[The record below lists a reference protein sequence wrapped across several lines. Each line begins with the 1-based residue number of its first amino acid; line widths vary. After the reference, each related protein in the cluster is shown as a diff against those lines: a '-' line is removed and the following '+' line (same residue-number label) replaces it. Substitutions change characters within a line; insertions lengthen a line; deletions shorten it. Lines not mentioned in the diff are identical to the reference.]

1 MPDVKKQQVILAGSG
16 IIILVIIYFFG
27 NTVPPL
33 QKSGTA
39 TSSETATQSLDIKTI
54 LDASKAKLSPV
65 RLAYVNRLENAVVR
79 GDIKNQQIE
88 ADRELANFWKD
99 SVENGFLASAYYTAE
114 AAKLENS
121 EKSLTF
127 AAQLF
132 LNTLR
137 GQDNPALKI
146 WMANQSRDLFER
158 AEKLN
163 PDNDSTKIGLG
174 ATYIFGSTG
183 GQPADVM
190 KGIQKILEVTRKD
203 SLNMYAQLMLGL
215 GGIESGQ
222 YDKAIQRLLKVV
234 HYDPGNLEAILSLGD
249 AYERTGNNVSAKIW
263 YTAAKKLTNNH
274 ELIEAINQ
282 RLGSLK

>member
-1 MPDVKKQQVILAGSG
+1 VKKQQAIVAGSG
-16 IIILVIIYFFG
+16 IVILIIFYFFG

-33 QKSGTA
+33 KKSA
-39 TSSETATQSLDIKTI
+39 NSISAEKVTQSLDIKTI
-54 LDASKAKLSPV
+54 LNAGKSKLSAEQQ
-65 RLAYVNRLENAVVR
+65 AYVNRLENSVVR
-79 GDIKNQQIE
+79 GDVKDQQIK
-88 ADRELANFWKD
+88 ANLQLAVFWKD
-99 SVENGFLASAYYTAE
+99 SVENGFLPYSYYRGE
-114 AAKLENS
+114 SAKLENS

-132 LNTLR
+132 LNNLR
-137 GQDNPALKI
+137 RQDNPALKN
-146 WMANQSRDLFER
+146 WMALESRDLFTR

-183 GQPADVM
+183 SEPQEIM
-190 KGIQKILEVTRKD
+190 KGIQEILEVTRRD

-222 YDKAIQRLLKVV
+222 YDRAIQRLLKVV
-234 HYDPGNLEAILSLGD
+234 HFDPGNLEAVLSLSE
-249 AYERTGNNVSAKIW
+249 AYERTGNTASAKTW
-263 YTAAKKLTNNH
+263 YEAAKKLTSNP
-274 ELIEAINQ
+274 ELIQAINE

>member
-1 MPDVKKQQVILAGSG
+1 VKKQQAIVAATG
-16 IIILVIIYFFG
+16 IIILVVFYFFG

-33 QKSGTA
+33 KKSAASPENKG
-39 TSSETATQSLDIKTI
+39 QSLDIKTI
-54 LDASKAKLSPV
+54 LNASKAKLSPAG
-65 RLAYVNRLENAVVR
+65 LEYVDRLENAVVR
-79 GDIKNQQIE
+79 GDVKNQQI
-88 ADRELANFWKD
+88 AAYHQLANFWKD
-99 SVENGFLASAYYTAE
+99 SVENGFLPSAYYTAE

-132 LNTLR
+132 LNNLR
-137 GQDNPALKI
+137 GQDNPELKN
-146 WMANQSRDLFER
+146 WMANESRDLFER
-158 AEKLN
+158 AGKLN

-183 GQPADVM
+183 ERPADVM
-190 KGIQKILEVTRKD
+190 KGIQAILEVTRRD

-234 HYDPGNLEAILSLGD
+234 HYDPGNLEAVLSLGE
-249 AYERTGNNVSAKIW
+249 AYERIGNNASAKTW

-274 ELIEAINQ
+274 ELITAINE

>member
-1 MPDVKKQQVILAGSG
+1 VKKQQVIVAASG
-16 IIILVIIYFFG
+16 IVILVVFYFFG

-33 QKSGTA
+33 KKSAQTISPQTG
-39 TSSETATQSLDIKTI
+39 SQSIDIKTI
-54 LDASKAKLSPV
+54 LDAEKAKLSPGK
-65 RLAYVNRLENAVVR
+65 LAVVNRLENAVVR
-79 GDIKNQQIE
+79 GDVKNQQIA
-88 ADRELANFWKD
+88 ADRQLASFWKD
-99 SVENGFLASAYYTAE
+99 SAENGFLAYAYYTAE

-132 LNTLR
+132 LNNLR
-137 GQDNPALKI
+137 GQDNPALKN
-146 WMANQSRDLFER
+146 WMSTESRDLFER
-158 AEKLN
+158 AETLN

-183 GQPADVM
+183 EQPADVM
-190 KGIQKILEVTRKD
+190 KGIQTILEVTRRD

-234 HYDPGNLEAILSLGD
+234 HFDPGNMEAVLSLAE
-249 AYERTGNNVSAKIW
+249 AYEKTGNNASAKSW
-263 YTAAKKLTNNH
+263 YTVAKKMTNNH
-274 ELIEAINQ
+274 ELIDAINE

>member
-1 MPDVKKQQVILAGSG
+1 VKKQQAIVAGSG
-16 IIILVIIYFFG
+16 IVILVIFYFFG

-33 QKSGTA
+33 KKSA
-39 TSSETATQSLDIKTI
+39 SPISAENATQSLDIKTI
-54 LDASKAKLSPV
+54 LNAAKSKLGAEQQS
-65 RLAYVNRLENAVVR
+65 YINRLENAVVR
-79 GDIKNQQIE
+79 GDIKDQQIKTNLQ
-88 ADRELANFWKD
+88 LAGFWKD
-99 SVENGFLASAYYTAE
+99 SVENGFLPYSYYLGE

-132 LNTLR
+132 LNNLR
-137 GQDNPALKI
+137 RQDNPAIKN
-146 WMANQSRDLFER
+146 WMALESRDLFAR

-183 GQPADVM
+183 SEPQEVM
-190 KGIQKILEVTRKD
+190 KGIQEILEVTRRD

-222 YDKAIQRLLKVV
+222 YDRAIQRLLKVV
-234 HYDPGNLEAILSLGD
+234 HYDPGNLEAVLSLSD
-249 AYERTGNNVSAKIW
+249 AYEKTGDVASAKTW
-263 YTAAKKLTNNH
+263 YEAAKKLTNNP
-274 ELIEAINQ
+274 ELIQAINE
-282 RLGSLK
+282 RLRSLK

>member
-1 MPDVKKQQVILAGSG
+1 MKKQQAIVAASG
-16 IIILVIIYFFG
+16 IIILIIFYFFG

-33 QKSGTA
+33 KKSSV
-39 TSSETATQSLDIKTI
+39 SSQNGGQSLDIKTI
-54 LDASKAKLSPV
+54 LNASKAKLSPEA
-65 RLAYVNRLENAVVR
+65 LAYVNRLENAVVR
-79 GDIKNQQIE
+79 GDVKNQQI
-88 ADRELANFWKD
+88 AVFHQLAIFWKD
-99 SVENGFLASAYYTAE
+99 SVENGFLPSAYYTGE

-132 LNTLR
+132 LNNLR
-137 GQDNPALKI
+137 GQDNPELKN
-146 WMANQSRDLFER
+146 WMANESRDLFER
-158 AEKLN
+158 AGKLN

-183 GQPADVM
+183 ERPADVM
-190 KGIQKILEVTRKD
+190 KGIQAILEVTRRD

-234 HYDPGNLEAILSLGD
+234 HYDPGNLEAVLSLGE
-249 AYERTGNNVSAKIW
+249 AYERTGENASAKTW

-274 ELIEAINQ
+274 ELIAAINE

>member
-1 MPDVKKQQVILAGSG
+1 VNKQQIVVAGSG
-16 IIILVIIYFFG
+16 LIILIVFYFFG

-33 QKSGTA
+33 KKNAGPGAST
-39 TSSETATQSLDIKTI
+39 TTTQSLDIKTI
-54 LDASKAKLSPV
+54 LDAGKAKLSPA
-65 RLAYVNRLENAVVR
+65 RLAYVNRLEHAVVR

-88 ADRELANFWKD
+88 ADRQLAGFWKD
-99 SVENGFLASAYYTAE
+99 SVENGFLAAAYYTGE

-132 LNTLR
+132 LNNLR
-137 GQDNPALKI
+137 GQVNPELKT

-158 AEKLN
+158 AELLN

-183 GQPADVM
+183 EPQDVM
-190 KGIQKILEVTRKD
+190 KGIQRILEVTRRD

-222 YDKAIQRLLKVV
+222 YDKAVGRLFKVV
-234 HYDPGNLEAILSLGD
+234 QYDPGNLEALLNLGE
-249 AYERTGNNVSAKIW
+249 AYERMGDLESAKKW
-263 YTAAKKLTNNH
+263 YTAAKKQTNNQ
-274 ELIEAINQ
+274 ELIDAINE

>member
-1 MPDVKKQQVILAGSG
+1 VKKQQGIVAASG
-16 IIILVIIYFFG
+16 IIILVILYFFG

-33 QKSGTA
+33 KKVTG
-39 TSSETATQSLDIKTI
+39 TSSENEGQSLDIKRI
-54 LDASKAKLSPV
+54 LDASKAKLNPA
-65 RLAYVNRLENAVVR
+65 RLAFVNRLENAVVR
-79 GDIKNQQIE
+79 GNVKDQLIAIDHQ
-88 ADRELANFWKD
+88 LANFWRD
-99 SVENGFLASAYYTAE
+99 SVENAFLPSAYYTAE

-132 LNTLR
+132 LNNLR
-137 GQDNPALKI
+137 GQDNPALKS
-146 WMANQSRDLFER
+146 WMANESRDLFGR
-158 AEKLN
+158 AAKLN

-183 GQPADVM
+183 EKPADVM
-190 KGIQKILEVTRKD
+190 KGIQTILEVTRRD

-234 HYDPGNLEAILSLGD
+234 HYDPENLEAVLSLGE
-249 AYERTGNNVSAKIW
+249 AYERTGDNASAKTW
-263 YTAAKKLTNNH
+263 YTAAKKLTNNP
-274 ELIEAINQ
+274 ELISAIDE

>member
-1 MPDVKKQQVILAGSG
+1 MKKQQFIVAGSG
-16 IIILVIIYFFG
+16 IIILVIFYFFG
-27 NTVPPL
+27 NTFAPSKKSAPPN
-33 QKSGTA
+33 KTA
-39 TSSETATQSLDIKTI
+39 IAGQSLDIKTI
-54 LDASKAKLSPV
+54 LDAGKANLSPV
-65 RLAYVNRLENAVVR
+65 RLAYVNRLENSVVR
-79 GDIKNQQIE
+79 GNIKDQQIE
-88 ADRELANFWKD
+88 SDRELASFWKD

-114 AAKLENS
+114 GAKLENS

-132 LNTLR
+132 LNNLR
-137 GQDNPALKI
+137 SQDNPALKI
-146 WMANQSRDLFER
+146 WMSNQSLDLFER
-158 AEKLN
+158 ALILN

-183 GQPADVM
+183 EHPENVM
-190 KGIQKILEVTRKD
+190 KGIQEILGVVRKD

-234 HYDPGNLEAILSLGD
+234 QYDPGNLEAVLSLGD
-249 AYERTGNNVSAKIW
+249 AYERTGNNASAKIW
-263 YTAAKKLTNNH
+263 YIAAKKLTSNQ
-274 ELIEAINQ
+274 ELITAINE

>member
-1 MPDVKKQQVILAGSG
+1 VKKQQVLVAGSG
-16 IIILVIIYFFG
+16 IIILIVFYFFG

-33 QKSGTA
+33 KKSASAASTGITA
-39 TSSETATQSLDIKTI
+39 QSLDIKTI
-54 LDASKAKLSPV
+54 LDAGKAKLSPA

-79 GDIKNQQIE
+79 GDVKNQQID
-88 ADRELANFWKD
+88 ADRQLAIFWKD
-99 SVENGFLASAYYTAE
+99 SVVNGFLAAAYYTAE

-132 LNTLR
+132 LNNLR
-137 GQDNPALKI
+137 GQDNPALKN

-158 AEKLN
+158 AEMLN

-174 ATYIFGSTG
+174 ATYIFGASG
-183 GQPADVM
+183 VPEDMM
-190 KGIQKILEVTRKD
+190 KGIQKILEVTRRD
-203 SLNMYAQLMLGL
+203 SLNMYAQLILGL

-222 YDKAIQRLLKVV
+222 YDKAVQRLLKVV
-234 HYDPGNLEAILSLGD
+234 HYDPGNLEAVLNLGEG
-249 AYERTGNNVSAKIW
+249 YERMGNLASARIW
-263 YTAAKKLTNNH
+263 YTAAKKLTNNQ
-274 ELIEAINQ
+274 ELIDAIDE

>member
-1 MPDVKKQQVILAGSG
+1 VKKQQVILTGLG
-16 IIILVIIYFFG
+16 IIILITFYFFG

-33 QKSGTA
+33 KKSA
-39 TSSETATQSLDIKTI
+39 NASNPETSVQSLDIKTI
-54 LDASKAKLSPV
+54 LDAGKSKLSPN

-79 GDIKNQQIE
+79 GDIKDQQIA
-88 ADRELANFWKD
+88 ADHQLADFWKD
-99 SVENGFLASAYYTAE
+99 SVENGFLIYAYYIAE

-132 LNTLR
+132 LNNLR
-137 GQDNPALKI
+137 GQDNPVLKN
-146 WMANQSRDLFER
+146 WMANESRDLFER

-183 GQPADVM
+183 QQQADVM
-190 KGIQKILEVTRKD
+190 KGIQGILEVTRRD

-215 GGIESGQ
+215 GGIQSGQ
-222 YDKAIQRLLKVV
+222 YDKAIPRLLKVV
-234 HYDPGNLEAILSLGD
+234 HYDPGNLEAVLSLGE
-249 AYERTGNNVSAKIW
+249 AYERTGNNASAKTW
-263 YTAAKKLTNNH
+263 YAAAKKMTNNH
-274 ELIEAINQ
+274 ELIEAINE

>member
-1 MPDVKKQQVILAGSG
+1 MKKQQFIVAGSG
-16 IIILVIIYFFG
+16 IIILVIFYFFG
-27 NTVPPL
+27 NTFAPSKKSAPPN
-33 QKSGTA
+33 KTA
-39 TSSETATQSLDIKTI
+39 IAGQSLDIKTI
-54 LDASKAKLSPV
+54 LDAGKANLSPV
-65 RLAYVNRLENAVVR
+65 RLAYVNRLENSVVR
-79 GDIKNQQIE
+79 GNIKDQQIE
-88 ADRELANFWKD
+88 ADRELASFWKD

-114 AAKLENS
+114 GAKLENS

-132 LNTLR
+132 LNNLR

-146 WMANQSRDLFER
+146 WMSNQSLDLFER
-158 AEKLN
+158 ALILN

-183 GQPADVM
+183 EHPENVM
-190 KGIQKILEVTRKD
+190 KGIQEILGVVRKD

-234 HYDPGNLEAILSLGD
+234 QYDPGNLEAVLSLGD
-249 AYERTGNNVSAKIW
+249 AYERTGNNASAKIW
-263 YTAAKKLTNNH
+263 YIAAKKLTSNQ
-274 ELIEAINQ
+274 ELITAINE